1 MLISCRLIL
10 QNYKKEF
17 LIIIFI
23 IIIISVIDATVIQLS
38 IKECMHLTFKIRY
51 IHINYTLPLTFIC
64 IVSGS
69 LGSIFNRIVHPS
81 CCTLS
86 RNILAELPCQ
96 PLDTYTRYSNI
107 VTFSCQHYMFVTFFH
122 HWWKRICGFFC
133 QKQIKFKRIQT
144 EQNKIQQPRFF
155 HVVLFRQK
163 QSVIIGQLG

>member
-1 MLISCRLIL
+1 
-10 QNYKKEF
+10 
-17 LIIIFI
+17 
-23 IIIISVIDATVIQLS
+23 
-38 IKECMHLTFKIRY
+38 MHLTFKIRY

-107 VTFSCQHYMFVTFFH
+107 VTLSCQHYMFVTFFH

-144 EQNKIQQPRFF
+144 ELNKIQQLRFF

-163 QSVIIGQLG
+163 QCYNRSTWVKLCICICTYFRKISLDTR

>member
-1 MLISCRLIL
+1 
-10 QNYKKEF
+10 
-17 LIIIFI
+17 
-23 IIIISVIDATVIQLS
+23 
-38 IKECMHLTFKIRY
+38 MHLTFKIRY

-96 PLDTYTRYSNI
+96 PLDTYTQYSNI

-133 QKQIKFKRIQT
+133 QKQIEFKRIQT
-144 EQNKIQQPRFF
+144 ERNKILQPRFF

-163 QSVIIGQLG
+163 QSFIIGQLVWSCVSVYAHTSVKYHWIRGSKLEKILFSLNQIINRRFSLR